1 MSLRENGRAAQERDR
16 QQAEADGAGH
26 RRYAKAWE
34 LHKLGVP
41 VMSPNGGPDPAL
53 TETALT

>member
-1 MSLRENGRAAQERDR
+1 MSLRENWQAAQELDH

-34 LHKLGVP
+34 LYKLG
-41 VMSPNGGPDPAL
+41 G
-53 TETALT
+53 TAAAAAGRR